1 MVLPVTKQALGIAPR
16 QVSPAGEIDTI
27 YRFQPGFFQSIGAGV
42 EDVFRGN
49 GSLAQDVNATKI
61 EISEG
66 RAGSVLSSYSQ
77 STIEE
82 LRSSPKLSREQWEQS
97 ENFREGVEY
106 YDGMTEFSA
115 QVLAE
120 TNDDQNR
127 RDFILSQ
134 ASGAAKGFGIGF
146 AFVTGLFEPKNL
158 AAGIATSLIVPGAG
172 AAIAPVRTLLK
183 SANRIGK
190 YKALTIRGGIEGG
203 VAASIIEPGNLDSAK
218 ILQQDY
224 GFTDSLTN
232 FTLSIGLGALLPVTA
247 TKIRAILQ
255 RRRRLGAQMQ
265 NLDELDAAI
274 TQMSTGQ
281 DVDVRI
287 VGLQALVDRDIPFT
301 TLTAKQF
308 DVQARKN
315 VKAVKGNQFEVR
327 LDDEAGAMA
336 GAVGRGNT
344 KARAIKNL
352 RDQYELKAQVTDITG
367 FDPELAA
374 KRRERDSIKLR
385 LDDLE
390 AQVDDQLNRRG
401 INPEEVGLQKELSTL
416 EATRLRERETL
427 AKDADD
433 ARLKTFDEETKQLR
447 DDLQKRFAKAKGTEA
462 VSDEL
467 DNIRQTR
474 EQLNQ
479 DLKNIDEEIKTVH
492 QDNLTAALNE
502 KLVNEQTNNST
513 AYDQE
518 DIDFVKAILDE
529 GERPELRQQLEQDVA
544 ATTERIEVLR
554 QADQLDEAEQEVLR
568 QLAKIDEASES
579 QTAALESALNCLT
592 RG

>member
-16 QVSPAGEIDTI
+16 RVSTASEIDSI
-27 YRFQPGFFQSIGAGV
+27 YRFQPSLFQVIGAGV
-42 EDVFRGN
+42 EDAFRGN
-49 GSLAQDVNATKI
+49 GSLAQDVNATKV

-66 RAGSVLSSYSQ
+66 RAGSVLGGYSQ
-77 STIEE
+77 SDIEE
-82 LRSSPKLSREQWEQS
+82 LRSSPRLSREQWEQS

-106 YDGMTEFSA
+106 YDGMTEISA
-115 QVLAE
+115 KILAE
-120 TNDDQNR
+120 TSDDQNR
-127 RDFILSQ
+127 RNFVLSQ
-134 ASGAAKGFGIGF
+134 ASGAGKGFGIGF
-146 AFVTGLFEPKNL
+146 SFVTGLFEPKNL
-158 AAGIATSLIVPGAG
+158 AAGIATSLVVPGAG
-172 AAIAPVRTLLK
+172 AAIAPVRTLLQ

-190 YKALTIRGGIEGG
+190 YRALTIRGGIEGG

-224 GFTDSLTN
+224 DLTDSLTN

-247 TKIRAILQ
+247 TKVASVLK
-255 RRRRLGAQMQ
+255 RRRQLGTQMQ
-265 NLDELDAAI
+265 NLNELDAAV
-274 TQMSTGQ
+274 TQMAVGQ

-315 VKAVKGNQFEVR
+315 VKAVKNNQFEIR

-344 KARAIKNL
+344 KARAIENL
-352 RDQYELKAQVTDITG
+352 RAQYELRAEVTDITG

-374 KRRERDSIKLR
+374 KRRERDSIMSR

-390 AQVDDQLNRRG
+390 SQIDEQLNRKG
-401 INPEEVGLQKELSTL
+401 INPEDVGLQKELSTL
-416 EATRLRERETL
+416 EARRVRERETL
-427 AKDADD
+427 ARDADD
-433 ARLKTFDEETKQLR
+433 ARLKTFDAETKRLR
-447 DDLQKRFAKAKGTEA
+447 NDLQKRFAQAEDNVA

-467 DNIRQTR
+467 ANIRQTR
-474 EQLNQ
+474 EQLDQ
-479 DLKNIDEEIKTVH
+479 DLKSIEQEIKTIH
-492 QDNLTAALNE
+492 QDNLSTALNE
-502 KLVNEQTNNST
+502 KLVNERPDNST

-518 DIDFVKAILDE
+518 DLDFVKSILDE
-529 GERPELRQQLEQDVA
+529 GERPELRQQLEREIVDTSEQ
-544 ATTERIEVLR
+544 IETLR
-554 QADQLDEAEQEVLR
+554 QADQLDETDLEVL
-568 QLAKIDEASES
+568 QQISEADGRAEA
-579 QTAALESALNCLT
+579 QTAALESAFNCLT